1 MANLETEHMVR
12 FVFKVNAHSERAR
25 PEVVVG
31 GKTTEISSVSIALM
45 LNRQSKVR

>member
-1 MANLETEHMVR
+1 MIR
-12 FVFKVNAHSERAR
+12 FGFDKANAHSERAR

-45 LNRQSKVR
+45 VEQPKQSKVILVQV